1 MNDPSA
7 SEPILAITLGDPAG
21 VGPEIILKAFQDRAF
36 RQGFVPV
43 VVGSRAILEMA
54 EERLHLKVPL
64 LSLDH
69 PRQAPQYPE
78 SLPVLDLDN
87 IAPERLPIGKV
98 SAKCG
103 KAAVEYVEKA
113 THLALEGALDA
124 IVTAPLNK
132 EALRLSGCP
141 YPGHTEILAYLTGSP
156 CVSMMLLSGSLRV
169 IHVTAHLSLRQ
180 AIERLSQERIL
191 EAIRTAHTGIRQL
204 GIPNPRIAVAGLN
217 PHAGEEGLFGR
228 EDLDSIAPAVAL
240 AQKEGFQASGPYPPD
255 TIFYRAS
262 QGEFDGVVAMYHDQG
277 HIAVKMHGFD
287 KGVNVTLGLPIIRTS
302 VDHGTAFDI
311 AWQGKASEASLKEA
325 IRIALQ
331 MVKAK

>member
-1 MNDPSA
+1 
-7 SEPILAITLGDPAG
+7 
-21 VGPEIILKAFQDRAF
+21 
-36 RQGFVPV
+36 
-43 VVGSRAILEMA
+43 
-54 EERLHLKVPL
+54 
-64 LSLDH
+64 
-69 PRQAPQYPE
+69 
-78 SLPVLDLDN
+78 
-87 IAPERLPIGKV
+87 V